1 MKRFLSL
8 LIIIC
13 FLPALGSCSSIY
25 SNYREIQQLMV
36 IQTMGIDQAQGS
48 VQVSMAAAA
57 DAAGDGPRRMT
68 ARGSTITDAIDRAYR
83 LSYEEEIFLS
93 HVNHLLVGEAAAE
106 ERLDT
111 LLDYVCQSPTMRI
124 DIPLYIVRGGTANQA
139 VMDVGD
145 SSKGIS
151 EVMQTVHE
159 SFASPSNSHV
169 FTVADTVNSL
179 LRYGSALVC
188 AVECLPSSESI
199 SPEKSNDSGQG
210 GQQEEN
216 QSGQQAQEQDGQNS
230 EEQNQQGEEQ
240 GGQDAQKE
248 QQSKSQEDNPL
259 LAVPAGYAVIREGKL
274 CKFIEPEEAVA
285 VGLLTGSLPISSIT
299 VQDRN
304 GKNAALELNQ
314 GSADISPVWAEQGQL
329 KGLNIQ
335 ARVSAS
341 VLETDNWEHRESNEY
356 INHLTAQLESS
367 ISRQL
372 SSLLQ
377 SSMKLK
383 ADFLGL
389 AGQVERKSPEN
400 YRLMN
405 QSFSE
410 LLPGL
415 ELQITVSGQVSHTN
429 DMKE

>member
-13 FLPALGSCSSIY
+13 ALPALSGCGSIY

-36 IQTMGIDQAQGS
+36 IQTMGIDREKGG

-57 DAAGDGPRRMT
+57 EASGGGPRRMS
-68 ARGSTITDAIDRAYR
+68 AQGSTVTAAIDRACK
-83 LSYEEEIFLS
+83 LSYEEEIFFS

-106 ERLDT
+106 EGLDT
-111 LLDYVCQSPTMRI
+111 FLDYVSQSPTMRI

-139 VMDVGD
+139 VMEVGD

-159 SFASPSNSHV
+159 SFASPSDSQV
-169 FTVADTVNSL
+169 FTVADTINSL

-188 AVECLPSSESI
+188 AVECVPSSESV
-199 SPEKSNDSGQG
+199 SPGKAESEQQSSGQSAQG
-210 GQQEEN
+210 GEG
-216 QSGQQAQEQDGQNS
+216 QSA
-230 EEQNQQGEEQ
+230 QQGEEQ
-240 GGQDAQKE
+240 KPQAVEGQN
-248 QQSKSQEDNPL
+248 SQDKTQGENPL
-259 LAVPAGYAVIREGKL
+259 MAVPAGYAVIRDGKL
-274 CKFIEPEEAVA
+274 CKFIEPEEAAA
-285 VGLLTGSLPISSIT
+285 VGLLTGRLPITDIT
-299 VQDRN
+299 VTDRN
-304 GKNAALELNQ
+304 GKNATLELNQ
-314 GSADISPVWAEQGQL
+314 GSADIVPIWGGKGQL

-335 ARVSAS
+335 AQVIAS
-341 VLETDNWEHRESNEY
+341 VLETDNWQQSSSNEY
-356 INHLTAQLESS
+356 INHLTAQLESA
-367 ISRQL
+367 ISQRL
-372 SSLLQ
+372 SSLLRT
-377 SSMKLK
+377 SMKLK

-400 YRLMN
+400 YRLMS
-405 QSFSE
+405 QRFSE

-415 ELQITVSGQVSHTN
+415 ELQITVSGQLSHTN

>member
-13 FLPALGSCSSIY
+13 SLPALSGCGSIY

-36 IQTMGIDQAQGS
+36 VQTMGIDREKGG

-57 DAAGDGPRRMT
+57 EASGGGPRRMN
-68 ARGSTITDAIDRAYR
+68 AQGSTITAAIDRAYK
-83 LSYEEEIFLS
+83 LSYEEEIFFS

-106 ERLDT
+106 EGLDAF
-111 LLDYVCQSPTMRI
+111 LDYVSQSPTMRI
-124 DIPLYIVRGGTANQA
+124 DIPLYIVRGSTANQA
-139 VMDVGD
+139 VMEVGD

-159 SFASPSNSHV
+159 SFASPSNSRV
-169 FTVADTVNSL
+169 FTVADTINSL

-188 AVECLPSSESI
+188 AVECVPSSESV
-199 SPEKSNDSGQG
+199 SPGKSES
-210 GQQEEN
+210 
-216 QSGQQAQEQDGQNS
+216 A
-230 EEQNQQGEEQ
+230 QQGEEQ
-240 GGQDAQKE
+240 NAQEEEGQNAQDKTQGE
-248 QQSKSQEDNPL
+248 NPL
-259 LAVPAGYAVIREGKL
+259 MAVPAGYAVIRDGKL

-285 VGLLTGSLPISSIT
+285 VGLLTGSLPITDIT
-299 VQDRN
+299 VTDGNGRN
-304 GKNAALELNQ
+304 ASLELNQ
-314 GSADISPVWAEQGQL
+314 GSAQITPVWGGKGQL

-335 ARVSAS
+335 AQVSAS
-341 VLETDNWEHRESNEY
+341 VLETDNWQQGSSNEY
-356 INHLTAQLESS
+356 INHLTAQLESAVS
-367 ISRQL
+367 QRL
-372 SSLLQ
+372 SSLLRT
-377 SSMKLK
+377 SMKLK

-400 YRLMN
+400 YRLLS
-405 QSFSE
+405 QHFSE

-415 ELQITVSGQVSHTN
+415 ELQITVSGQLSHTN

>member
-13 FLPALGSCSSIY
+13 SLPALSGCGSIY

-36 IQTMGIDQAQGS
+36 VQTMGIDREKGG

-57 DAAGDGPRRMT
+57 EASGGGPRRMS
-68 ARGSTITDAIDRAYR
+68 AQGSTITAAIDRAYK
-83 LSYEEEIFLS
+83 LSYEEEIFFS

-106 ERLDT
+106 EGLDAF
-111 LLDYVCQSPTMRI
+111 LDYVSQSPTMRI

-139 VMDVGD
+139 VMEVGD

-159 SFASPSNSHV
+159 SFASPSNSRV
-169 FTVADTVNSL
+169 FTVADTINSL

-188 AVECLPSSESI
+188 AVECVPSSESV
-199 SPEKSNDSGQG
+199 SPGKSESAQQGQE
-210 GQQEEN
+210 QNPQEE
-216 QSGQQAQEQDGQNS
+216 EGQNT
-230 EEQNQQGEEQ
+230 QDKTQGE
-240 GGQDAQKE
+240 
-248 QQSKSQEDNPL
+248 NPL
-259 LAVPAGYAVIREGKL
+259 MAVPAGYAVIRDGKL

-285 VGLLTGSLPISSIT
+285 VGLLTGSLPITDIT
-299 VQDRN
+299 VTDRN
-304 GKNAALELNQ
+304 GKNASLELNQ
-314 GSADISPVWAEQGQL
+314 GSAQITPVWGGKGQL

-335 ARVSAS
+335 AQVSAS
-341 VLETDNWEHRESNEY
+341 VLETDNWQQGSSNGY
-356 INHLTAQLESS
+356 INHLTAQLESAVS
-367 ISRQL
+367 QRL
-372 SSLLQ
+372 SSLLRT
-377 SSMKLK
+377 SMKLK

-400 YRLMN
+400 YRLMS
-405 QSFSE
+405 QRFSE

-415 ELQITVSGQVSHTN
+415 ELQITVSGQLSHTN

>member
-13 FLPALGSCSSIY
+13 SLPSLSGCGSIY

-36 IQTMGIDQAQGS
+36 VQTMGIDREKGG

-57 DAAGDGPRRMT
+57 EASGGGPRRMS
-68 ARGSTITDAIDRAYR
+68 AQGSTITAAIDRAYK
-83 LSYEEEIFLS
+83 LSYEEEIFFS

-106 ERLDT
+106 EGLDAF
-111 LLDYVCQSPTMRI
+111 LDYVSQSPTMRI
-124 DIPLYIVRGGTANQA
+124 DIPLYIVRGSTANQA
-139 VMDVGD
+139 VMEVGD

-159 SFASPSNSHV
+159 SFASPSNSRV
-169 FTVADTVNSL
+169 FTVADTINSL

-188 AVECLPSSESI
+188 AVECVPSSESI
-199 SPEKSNDSGQG
+199 SPEKSESA
-210 GQQEEN
+210 QQ
-216 QSGQQAQEQDGQNS
+216 SDGQNTQ
-230 EEQNQQGEEQ
+230 EGEGQNAQQGEEQ
-240 GGQDAQKE
+240 NAQEEEGQNAQDKTQGE
-248 QQSKSQEDNPL
+248 NPL
-259 LAVPAGYAVIREGKL
+259 MAVPAGYAVIRDGKL

-285 VGLLTGSLPISSIT
+285 VGLLTGSLPITAIT
-299 VQDRN
+299 VTDRN
-304 GKNAALELNQ
+304 GRNASLELNQ
-314 GSADISPVWAEQGQL
+314 GSADIVPVWGGKGQL

-335 ARVSAS
+335 AQVSAS
-341 VLETDNWEHRESNEY
+341 VLETDNWQQGSSSEY
-356 INHLTAQLESS
+356 INHLTAQLESAVS
-367 ISRQL
+367 QRL
-372 SSLLQ
+372 SSLLRT
-377 SSMKLK
+377 SMKLK

-400 YRLMN
+400 YRLLS
-405 QSFSE
+405 QHFSE

-415 ELQITVSGQVSHTN
+415 ELQITVSGQLSHTN

>member
-13 FLPALGSCSSIY
+13 SLPALSGCGSIY

-36 IQTMGIDQAQGS
+36 VQTMGIDREKGG

-57 DAAGDGPRRMT
+57 EASGGGPRRMS
-68 ARGSTITDAIDRAYR
+68 AQGSTVTDAIDRAYK
-83 LSYEEEIFLS
+83 LSYEEEIFFS

-106 ERLDT
+106 EGLDAF
-111 LLDYVCQSPTMRI
+111 LDYVSQSPTMRI

-139 VMDVGD
+139 VMEVGD

-159 SFASPSNSHV
+159 SFASPSNSQV
-169 FTVADTVNSL
+169 FTVADTINSL

-188 AVECLPSSESI
+188 AVECVPSSESV
-199 SPEKSNDSGQG
+199 SPGKSESAQG
-210 GQQEEN
+210 GQEQNAQEE
-216 QSGQQAQEQDGQNS
+216 EGQNA
-230 EEQNQQGEEQ
+230 QDKTQGE
-240 GGQDAQKE
+240 
-248 QQSKSQEDNPL
+248 NPL
-259 LAVPAGYAVIREGKL
+259 MAVPAGYAVIRDGKL

-285 VGLLTGSLPISSIT
+285 VGLLTGSLPITDIT
-299 VQDRN
+299 VTDRN
-304 GKNAALELNQ
+304 GKNASLELNQ
-314 GSADISPVWAEQGQL
+314 GSAQITPVWGGKGQL

-335 ARVSAS
+335 AQVSAS
-341 VLETDNWEHRESNEY
+341 VLETDNWQQGSSNGY
-356 INHLTAQLESS
+356 INHLTAQLESTVS
-367 ISRQL
+367 QRL
-372 SSLLQ
+372 SSLLRT
-377 SSMKLK
+377 SMKLK

-400 YRLMN
+400 YRLMS
-405 QSFSE
+405 QRFSE

-415 ELQITVSGQVSHTN
+415 ELQITVSGQLSHTN

>member
-13 FLPALGSCSSIY
+13 SLPTLSGCGSIY

-36 IQTMGIDQAQGS
+36 VQTMGIDREKGG

-57 DAAGDGPRRMT
+57 EASGGGPRRMS
-68 ARGSTITDAIDRAYR
+68 AQGSTITAAIDRAYK
-83 LSYEEEIFLS
+83 LSYEEEIFFS

-106 ERLDT
+106 EGLDAF
-111 LLDYVCQSPTMRI
+111 LDYVSQSPTMRI

-139 VMDVGD
+139 VMEVGD

-159 SFASPSNSHV
+159 SFASPSNSRV
-169 FTVADTVNSL
+169 FTVADTINSL

-188 AVECLPSSESI
+188 AVECVPSSESI
-199 SPEKSNDSGQG
+199 SPEKSESA
-210 GQQEEN
+210 QQ
-216 QSGQQAQEQDGQNS
+216 SDGQNTQ
-230 EEQNQQGEEQ
+230 EGEGQNAQQGEEQ
-240 GGQDAQKE
+240 NAQEEEGQNAQDKTQGE
-248 QQSKSQEDNPL
+248 NPL
-259 LAVPAGYAVIREGKL
+259 MAVPAGYAVIRDGKL

-285 VGLLTGSLPISSIT
+285 VGLLTGSLPITAIT
-299 VQDRN
+299 VTDRN
-304 GKNAALELNQ
+304 GKNASLELNQ
-314 GSADISPVWAEQGQL
+314 GSAQITPVWGGKGQL

-335 ARVSAS
+335 AQVSAS
-341 VLETDNWEHRESNEY
+341 VLETDNWQQGSSNGY
-356 INHLTAQLESS
+356 INHLTAQLESAVS
-367 ISRQL
+367 QRL
-372 SSLLQ
+372 SSLLRT
-377 SSMKLK
+377 SMKLK

-400 YRLMN
+400 YRLLS
-405 QSFSE
+405 QHFSE

-415 ELQITVSGQVSHTN
+415 ELQITVSGQLSHTN